1 MAEYCPLCFEKA
13 EFLHKCSDSPSSGS
27 FGQEFS
33 SPAKKYSLT
42 SIVMGAPLMGIVL
55 DLFLPLPSSLIASA
69 VVAVLGSAVM
79 SFLWV
84 AFKYEGNKTFR
95 FFIRNLKNFI
105 YTPNMLKIFGS
116 DGNKKATS
124 TWLGFIALST
134 TMQIF
139 LFTPGNAS
147 FIENTVSNKIKKES
161 GVRLTVQ
168 CPGTQIYL
176 YQDPIECRVRTGIFG
191 ITVPARVTLSPVVGT
206 FSIKVSLL

>member
-1 MAEYCPLCFEKA
+1 MAEYCPLCFQKA

-27 FGQEFS
+27 FDQEFS

-42 SIVMGAPLMGIVL
+42 SIVMGAPLMGILL

-69 VVAVLGSAVM
+69 VVAVLGSAVT

-84 AFKYEGNKTFR
+84 AFKHDGNKTFR
-95 FFIRNLKNFI
+95 FFIRNLKNFL

-116 DGNKKATS
+116 YGNKKATS
-124 TWLGFIALST
+124 TWFGFIALST
-134 TMQIF
+134 AIQIF

-161 GVRLTVQ
+161 GIKLGVE
-168 CPGTQIYL
+168 CPGTQIYF

>member
-1 MAEYCPLCFEKA
+1 VAEYCPLCFQKA

-27 FGQEFS
+27 FDQEFS

-42 SIVMGAPLMGIVL
+42 SIVMGAPLMGILL

-69 VVAVLGSAVM
+69 VVAVLGSAVP

-84 AFKYEGNKTFR
+84 AFKHDGNKTFR
-95 FFIRNLKNFI
+95 FFIRNLKNFL

-116 DGNKKATS
+116 YGNKKATS
-124 TWLGFIALST
+124 TWFGFIALST
-134 TMQIF
+134 AIQIF

-161 GVRLTVQ
+161 GIKLAVE
-168 CPGTQIYL
+168 CPGAQIYF
-176 YQDPIECRVRTGIFG
+176 YQEPIECRVKTGIFG

>member
-1 MAEYCPLCFEKA
+1 VAEYCPLCFEKA